1 VHARPGT
8 QNKDREDFSQD
19 RNRVRAIAVQD
30 ARNALVQMCA
40 RSTSHR
46 ANVNRQHLILYRNT
60 GTKAQLDRGAG
71 GVERR
76 HDAASQWMNAI
87 GGALMA
93 SRL

>member
-1 VHARPGT
+1 
-8 QNKDREDFSQD
+8 
-19 RNRVRAIAVQD
+19 
-30 ARNALVQMCA
+30 
-40 RSTSHR
+40 
-46 ANVNRQHLILYRNT
+46 LYRNT